1 MTILEVVNF
10 LKLLALGK
18 WGSIDI
24 GGQLD
29 SLLELEKFSL
39 SPILLSDAS
48 LCFLQLYSSNS

>member
-18 WGSIDI
+18 LGSIDI

>member
-10 LKLLALGK
+10 LKLVSLEK

-24 GGQLD
+24 EAQLD

-39 SPILLSDAS
+39 SLILLSDAS
-48 LCFLQLYSSNS
+48 LCFL

>member
-10 LKLLALGK
+10 LKLVSLEK

-24 GGQLD
+24 GAQLD

-39 SPILLSDAS
+39 FLILLSDAS
-48 LCFLQLYSSNS
+48 LCFL